1 MKVLYKIVKTT
12 KSKTSDDYIWMSHY
26 IENEIYSSIEEAQ
39 KVADLEN
46 QTAKIKNKYE
56 DRPSFY
62 QPIEFKLEA
71 F

>member
-1 MKVLYKIVKTT
+1 
-12 KSKTSDDYIWMSHY
+12 MSHY

-62 QPIEFKLEA
+62 HPIEFKLEA